1 MSKCTTQTYTLYK
14 INEGRDGDKPQSRS
28 EKRITTNPPEYSEK
42 TLVNHAKNQNQIA
55 KPSYRMVVKQQ
66 LPKLVKTAEIE
77 RTATIER
84 KTKCKQNRAPA

>member
-1 MSKCTTQTYTLYK
+1 MQ
-14 INEGRDGDKPQSRS
+14 
-28 EKRITTNPPEYSEK
+28 
-42 TLVNHAKNQNQIA
+42 KNQIQIA

-84 KTKCKQNRAPA
+84 KTKCKQNKAPA